1 MSNSKPER
9 RRCSEEMSNS
19 KPERQ
24 AWNVLRLEPQVCF
37 SCFFLFFILL
47 MIYLLTGKLRQHQ
60 HQHLAPND
68 TNGKKGPND
77 GSVVWALVLLLFIR
91 FEDAD
96 ADAEVPQTSEPRRQK
111 TQMTVNH
118 HLGRI
123 STGCHVT
130 QHHTSITTMT
140 AFQPPGQ
147 RDGATTGSGR
157 VVTTKK
163 GPNDARRVVWA
174 LIGTFFS
181 LCL

>member
-1 MSNSKPER
+1 MSNGKPER
-9 RRCSEEMSNS
+9 W
-19 KPERQ
+19 
-24 AWNVLRLEPQVCF
+24 AWDVSCLEPQVCF
-37 SCFFLFFILL
+37 SFFFLFFILL

-77 GSVVWALVLLLFIR
+77 SFVVWALGSFFFCFLLLFIR

-111 TQMTVNH
+111 TQTTVNR

-123 STGCHVT
+123 STGHHVT

-147 RDGATTGSGR
+147 WDGTTTGPGR
-157 VVTTKK
+157 VVTTKT

-181 LCL
+181 SCL